1 MYLYR
6 ETIVLSII
14 GIGLGLI
21 SGKML
26 HDFIIV
32 YVAPPHVM
40 FTPNIDLWGYIV
52 PSGAVIGILFVLC
65 VYVNRM
71 IRKLNMLDAL
81 KSVD

>member
-1 MYLYR
+1 MA
-6 ETIVLSII
+6 
-14 GIGLGLI
+14 
-21 SGKML
+21 
-26 HDFIIV
+26 
-32 YVAPPHVM
+32 YVAPSHVM
-40 FTPNIDLWGYIV
+40 FTPNIEIWGYIV